1 MSFMSSGPRASGPP
15 HERAGG
21 PRSEDAQ
28 RELPMAIANPPQSDR
43 PPLRPRRLLWRLL
56 WPARSAAGARR
67 TARVPWIPIAIIS
80 AIVVMALFA
89 PLLAPYS
96 PIDQTLR
103 DKLLPPA
110 WLAGGSDKY
119 WLGTD
124 A

>member
-1 MSFMSSGPRASGPP
+1 
-15 HERAGG
+15 
-21 PRSEDAQ
+21 
-28 RELPMAIANPPQSDR
+28 MAVVDR
-43 PPLRPRRLLWRLL
+43 PPSTARPRRLLWRLL
-56 WPARSAAGARR
+56 WPARNAAGARR

-80 AIVVMALFA
+80 AIVIMALFA

-119 WLGTD
+119 FLGTD
-124 A
+124 AFGRDILSRLIYGARVSL